1 VPVKYDENFSPELA
15 GNTHYNR
22 MHGMGKFAVISP
34 IIILNYFDEQV
45 TSPYQELKTG
55 CPVLN
60 TVSVL
65 TKLSLLPYA
74 DVTSREVRHM

>member
-1 VPVKYDENFSPELA
+1 ME
-15 GNTHYNR
+15 
-22 MHGMGKFAVISP
+22 KFAVISP
-34 IIILNYFDEQV
+34 IFILKFFDEQV

-55 CPVLN
+55 RPALN

-74 DVTSREVRHM
+74 DTTSSEVRLQNKFTHCKRIRNNTGSR